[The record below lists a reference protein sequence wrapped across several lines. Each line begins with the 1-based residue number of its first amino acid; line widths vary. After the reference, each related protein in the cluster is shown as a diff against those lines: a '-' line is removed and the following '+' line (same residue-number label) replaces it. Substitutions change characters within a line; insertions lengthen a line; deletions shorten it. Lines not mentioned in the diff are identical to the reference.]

1 LIKPWVILGAVA
13 LSFPLAGVAPG
24 LAKAEDQTCDTAK
37 TNYVDETPAAF
48 AQLGIT
54 AAQRLSDGNVRVAV
68 VDSEVDAKSAHL
80 GGVVDAGKSFIG
92 PGDGRVD
99 TFGQGTAI
107 AGQIAAREV
116 PGSGVLGIAPKARIV
131 PVRVYESEDSGK
143 ANPSVGKTA
152 DGIRWAAQ
160 QAGVRVI
167 VVPQNLSTTT
177 DDPNLKSAVMQ
188 ATKAGVLVVA
198 AAGDVT
204 NGQPS
209 DPVVRFPAGYPAVL
223 SVTALGADGKVAS
236 NAQNGAYV
244 GLAAPGAQV
253 LTAFRSNGDCL
264 LAGSQASTS
273 YAAGYAAGIA
283 VLVAAAHP
291 DESPEDW
298 HYRMLVTALRPTTDQ
313 RNNATGWGV
322 IAAYDAI
329 NFVNDGSR
337 LGPTNPR
344 FPTPAAPPAL
354 PGQQPSASTDNGSAS
369 GVVASIGLSALVLV
383 LAAVLIDL
391 LWHRRNQSNTPGDS
405 QTTDRN

>member
-1 LIKPWVILGAVA
+1 MILGAVA
-13 LSFPLAGVAPG
+13 LSFPLAGLAPG
-24 LAKAEDQTCDTAK
+24 LAKAEDQSCNAAK

-48 AQLGIT
+48 TQLGIT

-68 VDSEVDAKSAHL
+68 VDSGVDAKNAHL
-80 GGVVDAGKSFIG
+80 SGVVDAGKSFIG

-116 PGSGVLGIAPKARIV
+116 PGSGVVGIAPKARIV
-131 PVRVYESEDSGK
+131 PVRVYESEDSDK
-143 ANPSVGKTA
+143 PAPSVARTA

-167 VVPQNLSTTT
+167 VVSQNLSTTT
-177 DDPNLKSAVMQ
+177 DDPGLKSAVAQ

-204 NGQPS
+204 DGQAS
-209 DPVVRFPAGYPAVL
+209 DPVVRFPAGYPGVL
-223 SVTALGADGKVAS
+223 SVTALGVDGRVAS
-236 NAQNGAYV
+236 NAQNGTHV

-253 LTAFRSNGDCL
+253 LTTFRSNGDCL
-264 LAGSQASTS
+264 FAANQASTT

-283 VLVAAAHP
+283 ALVAAAHP
-291 DESPEDW
+291 DESPGDW
-298 HYRMLVTALRPTTDQ
+298 QYRMLVTALRPTTDQ

-337 LGPTNPR
+337 LGPANPR
-344 FPTPAAPPAL
+344 FSTPVAPPAA
-354 PGQQPSASTDNGSAS
+354 PGQQPGTSPDNGSAA
-369 GVVASIGLSALVLV
+369 GVAAAIGLSALA
-383 LAAVLIDL
+383 LALGAVLIDL
-391 LWHRRNQSNTPGDS
+391 LWHRRQGAGVDS
-405 QTTDRN
+405 TTDQY